1 MKGRARFLRLAF
13 VLATLTAL
21 PASAERTLAR
31 SGAHALAKSTSEQ
44 VASPELR
51 SPPLD
56 SWTETPGSEE
66 NEAEDFDGQREEES
80 STFAEQDWDDRKA
93 QLGITVGLP
102 YFDDDI
108 LRPDV
113 HVDVRSAYRFGV
125 FVPHVAGGYR
135 IARLDTNVVP
145 DEVYANQLES
155 FYFSV
160 GARFELPVS
169 RKFVPFIGASADF
182 AWWSVTFDT
191 FDYCQAGSRPSWYP
205 SAWGCYDKDDW
216 AFAPVYRA
224 QLGFLVRPE
233 PSVAIEIFAEAATI
247 PRGDMFT
254 RTVSLLTPSV
264 GIAWHF

>member
-1 MKGRARFLRLAF
+1 MTARARVGGVSLVLVTLAAF
-13 VLATLTAL
+13 
-21 PASAERTLAR
+21 PASAEPSPAR
-31 SGAHALAKSTSEQ
+31 SGTQALAKSTSEQ
-44 VASPELR
+44 VTSPELHA
-51 SPPLD
+51 PPLD
-56 SWTETPGSEE
+56 SW
-66 NEAEDFDGQREEES
+66 AEPPDAEQSDADTFDGPRPEEP
-80 STFAEQDWDDRKA
+80 STFAEQDWDDRRA

-113 HVDVRSAYRFGV
+113 HVEVRSAYRFGF
-125 FVPHVAGGYR
+125 FVPHLAGGYR

-169 RKFVPFIGASADF
+169 RKFVPFIGVSADV

-191 FDYCQAGSRPSWYP
+191 FDYCQAGSRASWYP

-233 PSVAIEIFAEAATI
+233 PSVAVEIFAEAATI
-247 PRGDMFT
+247 PRADMFT

-264 GIAWHF
+264 GLAWHF